1 LSAPAASIVVPTRNR
16 RPWLEETVASVL
28 GQTLGS
34 WELIA
39 VDDASTDDTAAWLA
53 ACRDPRIRTLRLEQP
68 SERAR
73 ARNRGLERARAD
85 SVLFLDDDDT
95 LPPDA
100 LEVHLAALRDR
111 PEAAASIGGWDRFRP
126 DGTRVRRRLV
136 TRTQQRRI
144 WDDVLFGWSAPFG
157 QILVRTAALRD
168 LGGWNERDGLIPLED
183 HELLLRLSRRHPV
196 VLMPEVVLRYREH
209 PGQWRP
215 ADLRERLD
223 AVRAEALAREVGPD
237 DRPRRLFEAGTS
249 SRRAFGAYLD
259 ARASEAL
266 GLYLRAMR
274 LAPSAIRSSLTRR
287 DVLVPFAKCLLGGPA
302 LRLGRR
308 LLGP

>member
-1 LSAPAASIVVPTRNR
+1 MSAPAVSIVVPTRNR
-16 RPWLEETVASVL
+16 RTWLEETVASVL
-28 GQTLGS
+28 GQTLDT
-34 WELIA
+34 WELLV

-53 ACRDPRIRTLRLEQP
+53 ACRDPRIRTVRLEQP

-73 ARNRGLERARAD
+73 ARNRGLELARAGA
-85 SVLFLDDDDT
+85 VLFLDDDDT

-100 LEVHLAALRDR
+100 LAVHLAALGTW
-111 PEAAASIGGWDRFRP
+111 PEAVASIGGWDRFRP
-126 DGTRVRRRLV
+126 DGARVRRRLV
-136 TRTQQRRI
+136 RRVRQRRI

-157 QILVRTAALRD
+157 QILVRTSVLRD

-196 VLMPEVVLRYREH
+196 VLLPDVVLRYREH

-215 ADLRERLD
+215 ADLREKLD
-223 AVRAEALAREVGPD
+223 AVRAEALARDGGAED
-237 DRPRRLFEAGTS
+237 HPRRLFEAGTLV
-249 SRRAFGAYLD
+249 RRAFEAYLE
-259 ARASEAL
+259 ARAPEAI

-274 LAPSAIRSSLTRR
+274 LAPSAVRSSLNRR

-308 LLGP
+308 VLGP